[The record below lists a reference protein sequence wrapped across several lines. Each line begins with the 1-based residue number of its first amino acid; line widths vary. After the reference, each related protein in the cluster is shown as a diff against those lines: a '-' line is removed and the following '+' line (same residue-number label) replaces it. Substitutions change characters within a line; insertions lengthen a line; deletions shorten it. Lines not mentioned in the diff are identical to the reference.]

1 MEYGTEGL
9 DFGLGKKH
17 MEEEK
22 CGPVQHTGPYFSW
35 IGILKYSL

>member
-1 MEYGTEGL
+1 MEQKAWILAWEKSMW
-9 DFGLGKKH
+9 KKK
-17 MEEEK
+17 K